1 MCLCMYVAMSENRF
15 LRFLLL
21 ILFDPELVYSF
32 VENKNSD
39 IKLICSDLHIFC
51 HNVYNRCRRTKTNV
65 HELERKGQTIREDQN
80 GTFSDDSV
88 NIGKLISTKTNV
100 RNTTATMVSM

>member
-21 ILFDPELVYSF
+21 ILFDPELVYPF

-51 HNVYNRCRRTKTNV
+51 HNVYYRCRRTKTNV
-65 HELERKGQTIREDQN
+65 HELERKGQTIREYQN

-88 NIGKLISTKTNV
+88 NIGKLISTKTKC
-100 RNTTATMVSM
+100 T